1 MTIAYPVAF
10 PTIDGKTIVENFTMR
25 IVQSAAITQSATSF
39 SQQVQDFNVARWEAE
54 ITIRPLDYEEAK
66 VFSAFL
72 ASLRGITKTFTFG
85 DPQQNYATNVPVC
98 ATTTGHVSGSNAI
111 SIQNSSNHALIA
123 GSHFSLA
130 GRLHVLLEDAPAN
143 TTQTCEIAPPLRVTT
158 AANSLDVTQPTGLWR
173 LASNDIEWS
182 VGRESLHRYTLA
194 CVESI

>member
-1 MTIAYPVAF
+1 MTIAYPVSF
-10 PTIDGKTIVENFTMR
+10 PTINNKTIVENFTMR

-66 VFSAFL
+66 VFSAFI
-72 ASLRGITKTFTFG
+72 ASLRGITKTFRFG

-98 ATTTGHVSGSNAI
+98 TTTQSHVAGTSAI

-123 GSHFSLA
+123 GSHFSLL
-130 GRLHVLLEDAPAN
+130 GRLHILLEDAPAN
-143 TTQTCEIAPPLRVTT
+143 TTQTCEISPPLRATT
-158 AANSLDVTQPTGLWR
+158 IATTLDVTYPTGIWR

-182 VGRESLHRYTLA
+182 AGRESLHRYTLA
-194 CVESI
+194 CVEAI